1 MTPWRAI
8 YKMLIKYIFFLER
21 KKQDEVNSKLLE
33 EVLIERTTDET
44 TFYRLFYALLHEL
57 Q

>member
-21 KKQDEVNSKLLE
+21 KKQDEVNSKLDQ
-33 EVLIERTTDET
+33 IRSPD
-44 TFYRLFYALLHEL
+44 RAHD
-57 Q
+57 